1 VQTNDLAKLL
11 DDKLTS
17 LVNSLVN
24 DLATI
29 KQDLQT
35 LHLRLARV
43 EHQREQTFTTDEHL
57 KSLPNRLDSLISK
70 LRQFPAD
77 QLAQLEPKV
86 IQLDKA
92 MSSHQKQTKK
102 FHTKLDKIS
111 QQLDQLLIQNSVT
124 EPATDNQPNN
134 PGNVRY

>member
-1 VQTNDLAKLL
+1 L
-11 DDKLTS
+11 DDKLT
-17 LVNSLVN
+17 SLVN

>member
-11 DDKLTS
+11 DDKLT
-17 LVNSLVN
+17 SLVN

>member
-11 DDKLTS
+11 DDKLT
-17 LVNSLVN
+17 SLVN

-70 LRQFPAD
+70 LRQFPTD

-86 IQLDKA
+86 SQLDKA